1 LKWIVWGFS
10 DLFISNRFSEKQN
23 KTIRSIDFGQLLMKT
38 DKVLLSE
45 KEIVGVGALYRNLQ
59 FLAECEYS
67 LTFRK
72 SLISLENARQPDEP
86 NPHECVIV
94 TIMGLLYA
102 PGSSSPSRLINNAI
116 QVGNSFTLHLNED
129 FLITVS
135 LIPVESERPVYKVFG
150 RILTQQTPYVSAYL

>member
-1 LKWIVWGFS
+1 
-10 DLFISNRFSEKQN
+10 
-23 KTIRSIDFGQLLMKT
+23 MKT

-72 SLISLENARQPDEP
+72 SLISIEKARQPDEP
-86 NPHECVIV
+86 DPQECVIV

-102 PGSSSPSRLINNAI
+102 PGSSSPAHQINNTI
-116 QVGNSFTLHLNED
+116 QGGNSFILHLNED

-135 LIPVESERPVYKVFG
+135 LMPVETGRPVYKVFG
-150 RILTQQTPYVSAYL
+150 RILSQPTPYVSAYL